1 MSPVSLSALLR
12 GEKPLLSAIAVIL
25 IAYPLEH
32 TLIDSGRSMALIA
45 SGVLIAVILSVALR
59 VAHHAEILADRYGE
73 PYGTMI
79 LTISA
84 VLVEVVILAIL
95 LSHNPSPTLVRD
107 TIYSALMLDINGI
120 LGLAALL
127 GGLRHGVQ
135 AYNVDSGNTYLTMI
149 LCAVGVSMIVPEFI
163 PHMTWKAYS
172 IFNILVMLLL
182 YALFLRLQTGQYAGF
197 FSYRYAHRAGQSPQ
211 ELHAESEAAHD
222 PAAVR
227 NSAALL
233 VTGLVLIGA
242 LSEVM
247 AKTIDVSLAGSGM
260 PVIVP
265 GMLVALISASP
276 EIMTALR
283 AALEDRMQPVVNI
296 ALGASLSTVI
306 LTVPVIEAIALL
318 SGQPIEMALTAPQ
331 TVMMVL
337 TLLAATINLHDG
349 ETNAIEGTAH
359 FVLFLTFLMLAAL
372 GV

>member
-1 MSPVSLSALLR
+1 MAFLSDLPSIALMTLGWARAAARASSSGKFLANVSVARSLPFTCTGITISSSFAASASNLGQACWWMEYAPPIR
-12 GEKPLLSAIAVIL
+12 AHNSSAICGAIG
-25 IAYPLEH
+25 ANKR
-32 TLIDSGRSMALIA
+32 TKMSMASA
-45 SGVLIAVILSVALR
+45 HSGVPANPNPARVINL
-59 VAHHAEILADRYGE
+59 
-73 PYGTMI
+73 
-79 LTISA
+79 
-84 VLVEVVILAIL
+84 
-95 LSHNPSPTLVRD
+95 
-107 TIYSALMLDINGI
+107 
-120 LGLAALL
+120 
-127 GGLRHGVQ
+127 
-135 AYNVDSGNTYLTMI
+135 
-149 LCAVGVSMIVPEFI
+149 
-163 PHMTWKAYS
+163 
-172 IFNILVMLLL
+172 
-182 YALFLRLQTGQYAGF
+182 
-197 FSYRYAHRAGQSPQ
+197 
-211 ELHAESEAAHD
+211 
-222 PAAVR
+222 
-227 NSAALL
+227 
-233 VTGLVLIGA
+233 
-242 LSEVM
+242 
-247 AKTIDVSLAGSGM
+247 SLAGSGM